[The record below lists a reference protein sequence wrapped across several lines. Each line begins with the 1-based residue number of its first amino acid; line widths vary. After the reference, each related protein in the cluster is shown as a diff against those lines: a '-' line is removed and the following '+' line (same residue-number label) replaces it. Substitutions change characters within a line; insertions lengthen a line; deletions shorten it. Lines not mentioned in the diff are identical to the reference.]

1 MLVTS
6 LASFLGYQRES
17 AWTWEHQA
25 LTRARAVAGKVQIRD
40 AFEIGRREIL
50 TQPRDARKLRHDIA
64 DMRSKMRHEL
74 DRSSDAPW
82 ATKQGKGDR
91 KSVVE
96 GQSVSVRIDIGVR
109 RSITKKKEQS
119 EKTT

>member
-64 DMRSKMRHEL
+64 DMRSKMRNEV
-74 DRSSDAPW
+74 DRPRHPKSGVM
-82 ATKQGKGDR
+82 GKR
-91 KSVVE
+91 
-96 GQSVSVRIDIGVR
+96 VSVLVNIGCHLLL
-109 RSITKKKEQS
+109 
-119 EKTT
+119 

>member
-50 TQPRDARKLRHDIA
+50 TQPRAARKMRHDLA
-64 DMRSKMRHEL
+64 GLRSKMHNEL
-74 DRSSDAPW
+74 DSYTDAPW
-82 ATKQGKGDR
+82 DLKQGKGGLTHI
-91 KSVVE
+91 K
-96 GQSVSVRIDIGVR
+96 
-109 RSITKKKEQS
+109 SITPYPTGTRCGRERVRQ
-119 EKTT
+119 

>member
-64 DMRSKMRHEL
+64 EMRSKMRHEL
-74 DRSSDAPW
+74 DRSSDAHW
-82 ATKQGKGDR
+82 DIKQGKRSEERRVG
-91 KSVVE
+91 KA
-96 GQSVSVRIDIGVR
+96 GVGKGR
-109 RSITKKKEQS
+109 RRWSPYN
-119 EKTT
+119 

>member
-25 LTRARAVAGKVQIRD
+25 LTRARAVAGQVQIRD

-64 DMRSKMRHEL
+64 DMRSQMRTEL
-74 DRSSDAPW
+74 DRSRDAPW
-82 ATKQGKGDR
+82 DIKQGKG
-91 KSVVE
+91 
-96 GQSVSVRIDIGVR
+96 GFIDIEFVTQKRVFVHAPR
-109 RSITKKKEQS
+109 RPARVV
-119 EKTT
+119 